1 MLVLMQG
8 RVQGS
13 KFTFISTF
21 FQVNLYSFFTCLPD
35 LLPSQQISEGMSLA
49 IKKEK
54 KCILDL
60 LAGVIYFL
68 WDQRKS

>member
-13 KFTFISTF
+13 NFTFISTF

-35 LLPSQQISEGMSLA
+35 LLPSHQISEGMSLA
-49 IKKEK
+49 IKKKKK

-68 WDQRKS
+68 